1 MINNFYALY
10 SICSI
15 SCATAKRCYALTN
28 IASVGKCHLIYHFA
42 LNVIRMFIKAHT
54 QAALKEHS

>member
-1 MINNFYALY
+1 MLNKLCN
-10 SICSI
+10 
-15 SCATAKRCYALTN
+15 REEVYALTN
-28 IASVGKCHLIYHFA
+28 IASIGKCHLIYHFA